1 MNKKYIIIGA
11 AVIVVLLGISVSF
24 YFYTKS
30 FSPEGVAE
38 YKEGDL
44 EIRVL
49 YGRPFKKNR
58 TIFGGLEPY
67 GKVWRTGANE
77 ATIFE
82 TNKDLL
88 IKGVLLKAGSYTL
101 WTIPDAQL
109 WTVLFNT
116 ETGQWGIRFNKE
128 ANRDPKNDVVT
139 VQVPALQHEKGME
152 QFTISIHKTGG
163 ELELILL
170 WDKTL
175 VAVPI
180 AISEQ

>member
-1 MNKKYIIIGA
+1 MKKYIIIG
-11 AVIVVLLGISVSF
+11 VSVFIVLVAGLISYWV
-24 YFYTKS
+24 YTKS
-30 FSPEGVAE
+30 FSPQSVSE

-44 EIRVL
+44 ELRVL
-49 YGRPFKKNR
+49 YSRPYKKGR

-77 ATIFE
+77 ATVFE

-88 IKGVLLKAGSYTL
+88 IKGVPLKAGSYSL
-101 WTIPDAQL
+101 WTIPDPQL
-109 WTVLFNT
+109 WTVILNS

-128 ANRDPKNDVVT
+128 ANRDQKNDVLT
-139 VQVPALQHEKGME
+139 VQVPALQHEKEME

-163 ELELILL
+163 ELELIFL

-180 AISEQ
+180 AVSEQ